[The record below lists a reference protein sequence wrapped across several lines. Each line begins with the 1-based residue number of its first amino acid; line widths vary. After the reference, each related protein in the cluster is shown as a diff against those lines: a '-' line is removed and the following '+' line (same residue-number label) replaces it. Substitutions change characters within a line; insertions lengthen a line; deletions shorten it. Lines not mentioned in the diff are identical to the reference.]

1 MGGSWFLKL
10 LLISMLFI
18 LSFSQGLGRK
28 WMENN
33 VELQD
38 YSVQL
43 EQEYAERAR
52 EMIEIMDYKEPGPNT
67 NPRTSY
73 IFGPPPQPQP

>member
-10 LLISMLFI
+10 LLHSMLFI
-18 LSFSQGLGRK
+18 LSFSQGIGWRI
-28 WMENN
+28 MFSFENTTFN
-33 VELQD
+33 W
-38 YSVQL
+38 
-43 EQEYAERAR
+43 RAR

-73 IFGPPPQPQP
+73 IFGPPPQPQL

>member
-10 LLISMLFI
+10 LLLSMFFI

-33 VELQD
+33 VEFQD
-38 YSVQL
+38 YNVQL
-43 EQEYAERAR
+43 EEFAERAR
-52 EMIEIMDYKEPGPNT
+52 EMMEIMDYKQPEPNT

-73 IFGPPPQPQP
+73 IFGSPPQPQP

>member
-10 LLISMLFI
+10 LLLSMLFI
-18 LSFSQGLGRK
+18 FSFSQGLGRK

-33 VELQD
+33 VEFQD

-43 EQEYAERAR
+43 EEFAEKAR
-52 EMIEIMDYKEPGPNT
+52 EMMEIMDYKEPGPNT

>member
-10 LLISMLFI
+10 LLHSMLFI
-18 LSFSQGLGRK
+18 LSFSQGLSRN

-33 VELQD
+33 EECV
-38 YSVQL
+38 
-43 EQEYAERAR
+43 ERAR

-73 IFGPPPQPQP
+73 IFGPPPQPQL